1 MIGFPLLLIPLAI
14 VNIIVFLMPGVAFT
28 DPIVTLPL
36 MSGTAWTVTFGDA
49 LLALGLLLLLL
60 EVVKGSRPGGK
71 YFMDHALALL
81 VCGGAAAEFLLLPRF
96 GNSIF
101 LLLVA
106 MTLVD
111 FLGGV
116 TLRLRQR
123 QWRRGYAGAAS
134 GAAPVPQAPAPQPVA
149 PQPAAPAPA
158 AAAPSPLPV
167 QDNAPKAR
175 PEPVAPPPLA
185 TIEPAH
191 PATTADQNR
200 SVLDVRPGAPTEPP
214 R

>member
-28 DPIVTLPL
+28 DPIVTFPL
-36 MSGTAWTVTFGDA
+36 MSRTAWTVTFGDA
-49 LLALGLLLLLL
+49 LLALGLLLLLF

-96 GNSIF
+96 GNSTFF
-101 LLLVA
+101 LLVL

-111 FLGGV
+111 FLAGV

-123 QWRRGYAGAAS
+123 RSGYAGAAR
-134 GAAPVPQAPAPQPVA
+134 GAATVVQTPSPQPVP
-149 PQPAAPAPA
+149 PQPAPPPAPA
-158 AAAPSPLPV
+158 PLPV
-167 QDNAPKAR
+167 QDNAPQPH
-175 PEPVAPPPLA
+175 PESVAPPPLA

-191 PATTADQNR
+191 PAPAADQSR
-200 SVLDVRPGAPTEPP
+200 SVLDVRPGAPSEPQ

>member
-1 MIGFPLLLIPLAI
+1 MIGFPLLLIPIAI
-14 VNIIVFLMPGVAFT
+14 VNILVFLMPGVSFT
-28 DPIVTLPL
+28 DPIVTLSL
-36 MSGTAWTVTFGDA
+36 MSRAAWTVTFGDA

-96 GNSIF
+96 GNSVFF
-101 LLLVA
+101 LLVL

-116 TLRLRQR
+116 MLRLRQR
-123 QWRRGYAGAAS
+123 RLRAATAGRSAIVVAE
-134 GAAPVPQAPAPQPVA
+134 APAS
-149 PQPAAPAPA
+149 QPASAQPA
-158 AAAPSPLPV
+158 PLPV
-167 QDNAPKAR
+167 QDNAPQPR

-191 PATTADQNR
+191 SSPSASAADQAR